1 MRTDWFQTS
10 RSLFFSIIL
19 HIILGGILI
28 FSFKFSAKPT
38 PVHKPVTNIVQA
50 TSVDKKQVEL
60 ELKRL
65 KDKEEAKKAEEKKR
79 QKKLEKKAEEA
90 KKKRIAEEKKLKKLK
105 KKKKEEKKKRIAEE
119 KKLKKLKKKKKE
131 EKKKR
136 IAEEKKL
143 KKLKKEK
150 KELEK
155 KQKLEREK
163 KRKEAERKRKEEEKL
178 KAEEAERKR
187 KEEEK
192 KLKEKALQEELE
204 AEQSEHDQS
213 EISKFTNLI
222 INAIENRFNC
232 SPLFKGISNK
242 ILIRMGES
250 GKVIESTIIES
261 SGNELFDQRA
271 EKAVYSA
278 SPLPVPTDSKLFN
291 EMRKIR
297 ITFEPVCER

>member
-119 KKLKKLKKKKKE
+119 KKLKKLKK
-131 EKKKR
+131 
-136 IAEEKKL
+136 
-143 KKLKKEK
+143 EK

-192 KLKEKALQEELE
+192 KLKEKALREELE

-213 EISKFTNLI
+213 EILKFTSLI
-222 INAIENRFNC
+222 KHAIENKFNETNLKEGLSC
-232 SPLFKGISNK
+232 K
-242 ILIRMGES
+242 IIIRMSEG
-250 GKVIESTIIES
+250 GKVIESTIVES

-278 SPLPVPTDSKLFN
+278 SPLPVPSESRLFN
-291 EMRKIR
+291 KMRSIR
-297 ITFEPVCER
+297 ITFDP

>member
-119 KKLKKLKKKKKE
+119 KKLKKLKK
-131 EKKKR
+131 
-136 IAEEKKL
+136 
-143 KKLKKEK
+143 EK

-163 KRKEAERKRKEEEKL
+163 KKKEAERKRKEEEKL

-232 SPLFKGISNK
+232 STLFKDLSNK
-242 ILIRMGES
+242 ILIRMSES

>member
-38 PVHKPVTNIVQA
+38 PVYKPVTNIVQA

-90 KKKRIAEEKKLKKLK
+90 
-105 KKKKEEKKKRIAEE
+105 KKKRIAEE

-232 SPLFKGISNK
+232 STLFKGISNK
-242 ILIRMGES
+242 ILIRMSES

>member
-119 KKLKKLKKKKKE
+119 KKLKKLE
-131 EKKKR
+131 
-136 IAEEKKL
+136 
-143 KKLKKEK
+143 KEK

-163 KRKEAERKRKEEEKL
+163 KKKEAERKRKEEEKL

-232 SPLFKGISNK
+232 STLFKGISNK
-242 ILIRMGES
+242 ILIRMSES

>member
-28 FSFKFSAKPT
+28 YSFKFSAKPT

-119 KKLKKLKKKKKE
+119 KKLKKLKK
-131 EKKKR
+131 
-136 IAEEKKL
+136 
-143 KKLKKEK
+143 EK

-163 KRKEAERKRKEEEKL
+163 KKKEAERKRKEEEKL

-232 SPLFKGISNK
+232 STLFKGISNK
-242 ILIRMGES
+242 ILIRMSES

>member
-90 KKKRIAEEKKLKKLK
+90 
-105 KKKKEEKKKRIAEE
+105 KKKRIAEE

>member
-28 FSFKFSAKPT
+28 YSFKFSAKPT

-119 KKLKKLKKKKKE
+119 KKLKKLKK
-131 EKKKR
+131 
-136 IAEEKKL
+136 
-143 KKLKKEK
+143 
-150 KELEK
+150 ELEK

-163 KRKEAERKRKEEEKL
+163 KKKEAERKRKEEEKL

-232 SPLFKGISNK
+232 STLFKGLSNK
-242 ILIRMGES
+242 ILIRMSES

>member
-119 KKLKKLKKKKKE
+119 KKLKKLKK
-131 EKKKR
+131 
-136 IAEEKKL
+136 
-143 KKLKKEK
+143 EK

-163 KRKEAERKRKEEEKL
+163 KKKEAERKRKEEEKL

-232 SPLFKGISNK
+232 STLFKGISNK
-242 ILIRMGES
+242 ILIRMSES
-250 GKVIESTIIES
+250 GKVIESTIIKS

>member
-119 KKLKKLKKKKKE
+119 KKLKKLKK
-131 EKKKR
+131 
-136 IAEEKKL
+136 
-143 KKLKKEK
+143 EK

-163 KRKEAERKRKEEEKL
+163 KKKEAERKRKEEEKL

>member
-90 KKKRIAEEKKLKKLK
+90 KKKRIAEEKKLKKL
-105 KKKKEEKKKRIAEE
+105 E
-119 KKLKKLKKKKKE
+119 
-131 EKKKR
+131 
-136 IAEEKKL
+136 
-143 KKLKKEK
+143 KEK

-163 KRKEAERKRKEEEKL
+163 KKKEAERKRKEEEKL

-213 EISKFTNLI
+213 EILKFTSLI
-222 INAIENRFNC
+222 KHAIENKFNETNLKEGLSC
-232 SPLFKGISNK
+232 K
-242 ILIRMGES
+242 IIIRMSEG
-250 GKVIESTIIES
+250 GKVIESTIVES

-278 SPLPVPTDSKLFN
+278 SPLPVPSESRLFN
-291 EMRKIR
+291 KMRSIR
-297 ITFEPVCER
+297 ITFDP

>member
-19 HIILGGILI
+19 HNIIGGILI

-119 KKLKKLKKKKKE
+119 KKLKKLKK
-131 EKKKR
+131 
-136 IAEEKKL
+136 
-143 KKLKKEK
+143 EK

-163 KRKEAERKRKEEEKL
+163 KKKEAERKRKEEEKL

-232 SPLFKGISNK
+232 STLFKGISNK
-242 ILIRMGES
+242 ILIRMSES

-291 EMRKIR
+291 KMRSIR
-297 ITFEPVCER
+297 ITFDP

>member
-28 FSFKFSAKPT
+28 YSFKFSAKPT

-90 KKKRIAEEKKLKKLK
+90 KKKRIAEEKKLKKL
-105 KKKKEEKKKRIAEE
+105 E
-119 KKLKKLKKKKKE
+119 
-131 EKKKR
+131 
-136 IAEEKKL
+136 
-143 KKLKKEK
+143 KEK

-163 KRKEAERKRKEEEKL
+163 KKKEAERKRKEEEKL

-232 SPLFKGISNK
+232 STLFKGISNK
-242 ILIRMGES
+242 ILIRMSES

>member
-65 KDKEEAKKAEEKKR
+65 KDKEEAKKAKEKKR
-79 QKKLEKKAEEA
+79 QKKLERKAEET

-119 KKLKKLKKKKKE
+119 KKLKKLE
-131 EKKKR
+131 
-136 IAEEKKL
+136 
-143 KKLKKEK
+143 KEK

-232 SPLFKGISNK
+232 STLFKGISNK
-242 ILIRMGES
+242 ILIRMSES

>member
-119 KKLKKLKKKKKE
+119 KKLKKLKK
-131 EKKKR
+131 
-136 IAEEKKL
+136 
-143 KKLKKEK
+143 EK

-163 KRKEAERKRKEEEKL
+163 KRKEAERKRKEEEKLKAEEAERKRKEEEKL